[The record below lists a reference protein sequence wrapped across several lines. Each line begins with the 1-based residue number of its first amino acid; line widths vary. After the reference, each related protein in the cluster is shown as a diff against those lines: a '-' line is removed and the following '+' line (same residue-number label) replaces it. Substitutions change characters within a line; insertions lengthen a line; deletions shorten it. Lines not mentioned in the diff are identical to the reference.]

1 MAYSAV
7 INFRNGIDIT
17 ATAFGIEND
26 RVTFTVASGLNA
38 LVTAGGLPSGVTNI
52 NPLNGVTSDTVAFC
66 QPTAIRKV
74 VIT

>member
-7 INFRNGIDIT
+7 INFRNGIDLT

-26 RVTFTVASGLNA
+26 RVSFTVASGLNA
-38 LVTAGGLPSGVTNI
+38 LVAAGGLPSGVTNVHPV
-52 NPLNGVTSDTVAFC
+52 NSTVSDVNGFATPAS
-66 QPTAIRKV
+66 IRKV

>member
-7 INFRNGIDIT
+7 INFRNGVDLT

-26 RVTFTVASGLNA
+26 RVNFVVASGLNA
-38 LVTAGGLPSGVTNI
+38 LVAAGGLPNGVSNVHPVSGVASDV
-52 NPLNGVTSDTVAFC
+52 NGFAA
-66 QPTAIRKV
+66 PAAIRKV